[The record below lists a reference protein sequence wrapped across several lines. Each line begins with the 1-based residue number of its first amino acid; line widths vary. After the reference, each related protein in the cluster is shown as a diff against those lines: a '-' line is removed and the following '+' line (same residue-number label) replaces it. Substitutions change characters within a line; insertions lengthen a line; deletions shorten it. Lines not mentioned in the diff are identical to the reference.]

1 MKNTEIV
8 ILNACLRSLK
18 FNIHADL
25 YYGIENVRRN
35 EAIVMEEEE
44 FTIQPRERILRNATG
59 QSCLLLKKEMNDLIS
74 VFARQAIRT

>member
-8 ILNACLRSLK
+8 IRNACLRSLK

-35 EAIVMEEEE
+35 EAVVTEEEE
-44 FTIQPRERILRNATG
+44 FTTKG
-59 QSCLLLKKEMNDLIS
+59 KD
-74 VFARQAIRT
+74 TT